1 MKRLAATMGILGAL
15 ALAGCANMPI
25 TDPAPFQ
32 DPNGNFHL
40 RIYAD
45 QMGFDGVPLDIKVW
59 VDGDLA
65 VNRTFSSQRGQ
76 YDDRFRF
83 NLPPGTHELK
93 AKSVKANTEKSW
105 TFDISDTLFGAL
117 YFSPKQKGLPP
128 EFSFRV
134 SNTPIYVAPGQGGV

>member
-1 MKRLAATMGILGAL
+1 MTKRMIIGLTGVMLSVVMS
-15 ALAGCANMPI
+15 GCMSMN
-25 TDPAPFQ
+25 DPAPFE

-45 QMGFDGVPLDIKVW
+45 SMHFSVPTDIKVW

-65 VNRTFSSQRGQ
+65 VDRTFSSRRGA

-83 NLPPGTHELK
+83 NLPPGTHEIR
-93 AKSVKANTEKSW
+93 AKSIKGNSEIARTFEVKG
-105 TFDISDTLFGAL
+105 TLFGAL

-128 EFSFRV
+128 EFSFAV
-134 SNTPIYVAPGQGGV
+134 SNEPIYVAPGQGGV

>member
-1 MKRLAATMGILGAL
+1 M
-15 ALAGCANMPI
+15 NMPA
-25 TDPAPFQ
+25 TDTAPFQ

-45 QMGFDGVPLDIKVW
+45 QMHFDGVPLDIKVYI
-59 VDGDLA
+59 DGDLA
-65 VNRTFSSQRGQ
+65 VDRTFSSQRGT

-83 NLPPGTHELK
+83 NLPPGTHEIR
-93 AKSVKANTEKSW
+93 AKSMKARAEIAR
-105 TFDISDTLFGAL
+105 TFEIKGTLFGTL

-134 SNTPIYVAPGQGGV
+134 SNEPIYVAPGQGSV